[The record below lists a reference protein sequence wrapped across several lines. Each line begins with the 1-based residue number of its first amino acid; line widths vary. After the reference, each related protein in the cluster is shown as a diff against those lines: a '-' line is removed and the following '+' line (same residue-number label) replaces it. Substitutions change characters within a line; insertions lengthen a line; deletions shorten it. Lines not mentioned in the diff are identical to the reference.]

1 MKKQFK
7 TIPQFKSEAEEQEFW
22 SKQDSSEYL
31 DWSRAENATFPS
43 LKPSLKSISI
53 RLPETMIEQLKV
65 LANKKDIPYQ
75 SLVKVYLSEKIHEEL
90 EAV

>member
-1 MKKQFK
+1 MKKEFK

-53 RLPETMIEQLKV
+53 RLPESMIEQLKV